1 MAVTNR
7 KINAVGDLIR
17 DLTCERANHSAAS
30 KEETG
35 TERAIDHASTSVA
48 YPMIFDKEPAF
59 ISCPV
64 EEIDSLRRR
73 FDPISLPRALLE
85 RPPVACGM
93 IRTIQLL
100 GIFPTTRWLT
110 DPTMHPDVK
119 ELFGGTPFLALGDY
133 RVALID
139 LLDSS
144 GTTHALILVL
154 NKGVEG
160 MLTGHWGA
168 IFERSYPHICWA
180 RLEATGENETSVK
193 SEPHG
198 DATYQEFR
206 CIDFCEHYFE
216 AGVVSWICTTQLEKI
231 FGLTA
236 EFLLAL
242 QWTDLLPMD
251 LIETCDKSCRLERKR
266 RARIARQRESRR
278 GTPDENSLPEPP
290 KGKISE
296 KPLAD
301 PTMLLFPT
309 PFHRF
314 QANLS
319 AHAS

>member
-7 KINAVGDLIR
+7 NPNAVDDLIH
-17 DLTCERANHSAAS
+17 DQTCVRAKHSAKG
-30 KEETG
+30 KEETE
-35 TERAIDHASTSVA
+35 TESSFDPAQTSVV
-48 YPMIFDKEPAF
+48 YPMIFDIEPAF

-73 FDPISLPRALLE
+73 CDPFSLPRALLE

-133 RVALID
+133 RVALVD

-144 GTTHALILVL
+144 GTTHALIVVL
-154 NKGVEG
+154 NRGVEG

-168 IFERSYPHICWA
+168 IFERSYPHRCWA

-193 SEPHG
+193 SEPLG
-198 DATYQEFR
+198 DARYQEFS

-242 QWTDLLPMD
+242 EWTDLLPMD
-251 LIETCDKSCRLERKR
+251 LIETRDKSCRLERKR

-278 GTPDENSLPEPP
+278 GTPDENSAPDPP
-290 KGKISE
+290 TGKINE

-301 PTMLLFPT
+301 PTMLLVCRSPI
-309 PFHRF
+309 P
-314 QANLS
+314 LS
-319 AHAS
+319 AHGS